1 LIYEIRTLAL
11 FFIEYPRLRKNRG
24 KFDPFSG
31 MQSVNQDLI
40 ATRLNISRTTVS
52 RSLANHPAIS
62 AETRAKVHSM
72 AEELGYRQ
80 SPGRAAR
87 RHAKG
92 SRALTIGVLIGIPA
106 ENVVMATFPYILKG
120 IRERAEMERVKVDVY
135 YQAPGDFHPE
145 SSRQAVFRHIRSGD
159 WRGTILIYPFAESA
173 VAMISRKLSTVA
185 VLESYSQPGIDII
198 DTDDA
203 SGILSLVD
211 CLHSAGHK
219 RIGFLSWEYPI
230 EGHWVA
236 RRFSGYVEALFVH
249 GLEFHPEWVLNVH
262 KNSRRLST
270 SEVADAVAQ
279 KIRES
284 GVTAWVCA
292 ADHQA
297 YPLIQSLQAKGIRV
311 PDDCSV
317 TGFDGLE
324 PPAGQRR
331 VTSMRVPHEHIGASA
346 LTRLINRIEHP
357 ASPRRK
363 ILVEAELVAGETIA
377 PARGP

>member
-1 LIYEIRTLAL
+1 
-11 FFIEYPRLRKNRG
+11 
-24 KFDPFSG
+24 
-31 MQSVNQDLI
+31 MQPVNQDLI

-62 AETRAKVHSM
+62 AETRAKVLSM
-72 AEELGYRQ
+72 ADELGYRQ
-80 SPGRAAR
+80 SPGRAVR
-87 RHAKG
+87 RHSKS

-145 SSRQAVFRHIRSGD
+145 ESRQSVFRHIRNGD
-159 WRGTILIYPFAESA
+159 WRGTVLIYPFAEAA
-173 VAMISRKLSTVA
+173 VETISRKISTVS

-203 SGILSLVD
+203 SAILSLVE
-211 CLHSAGHK
+211 CLRAAGHQ
-219 RIGFLSWEYPI
+219 RIGVVSWTYPI
-230 EGHWVA
+230 GGHWVA
-236 RRFSGYVEALFVH
+236 RRFSGYVEALFIH
-249 GLEFHPEWVLNVH
+249 GLEFHPEWVFNVH
-262 KNSRRLST
+262 KNSARLT
-270 SEVADAVAQ
+270 PAEVADAVAR
-279 KIRES
+279 KIKDS

-297 YPLIQSLQAKGIRV
+297 YQLMQDLPARGIRV
-311 PDDCSV
+311 PEDCSI

-324 PPAGQRR
+324 PTAGLRR
-331 VTSMRVPHEHIGASA
+331 VTSMRVPHEHIGSSA

-363 ILVEAELVAGETIA
+363 ILVEAQLVQGESIAG
-377 PARGP
+377 PAVR